1 MAFITPIV
9 PYKSMEE
16 ISAAEKSNTAK
27 VSGQSFESALMD
39 AVNGVKELEN
49 KSNSDAYDL
58 AVGKTD
64 DLTSVML
71 SSVKAQTAIQT
82 ATQITTRAVNTYRE
96 IMQMNI

>member
-1 MAFITPIV
+1 MAAFITPLT

-16 ISAAEKSNTAK
+16 ISANKKSTAG
-27 VSGQSFESALMD
+27 SGESFENALMD

-49 KSNSDAYDL
+49 QSSKDAYNL
-58 AVGKTD
+58 SVGKTD
-64 DLTSVML
+64 DLTAVML

>member
-1 MAFITPIV
+1 MAFITPLV
-9 PYKSMEE
+9 PYKSIEE
-16 ISAAEKSNTAK
+16 IAAEKSNTAK
-27 VSGQSFESALMD
+27 VSGQSFESALRD
-39 AVNGVKELEN
+39 AVNGGKELEN

-71 SSVKAQTAIQT
+71 SSVKAQTAVQT

>member
-1 MAFITPIV
+1 MEFITPLT
-9 PYKSMEE
+9 PYKTMEE
-16 ISAAEKSNTAK
+16 ISSGTNT
-27 VSGQSFESALMD
+27 VNTGGQSFENALED
-39 AVNGVKELEN
+39 AVNGVRELEN
-49 KSNSDAYDL
+49 KSNSDAYNRS
-58 AVGKTD
+58 VGKTD

>member
-1 MAFITPIV
+1 MEFITPLT
-9 PYKSMEE
+9 PYKTFEE
-16 ISAAEKSNTAK
+16 ISQSQQTDSK
-27 VSGQSFESALMD
+27 GQSFESALMD
-39 AVNGVKELEN
+39 AIGEVKELET